1 MKNAKITMI
10 GLSAGLAALAATVPA
25 FAQDTANGQAQ
36 ASGQAQVGMGLPG
49 ATPQATTA
57 APAAGG
63 TDHSLVVGHLAVGY
77 LGRTNIPV
85 GNAGPGAGNVAAPI
99 VGVRYWLDPGLGL
112 DLGLGVGITG
122 GSNDPAADPPSAW
135 GFALHGGVPLALA
148 SGRHYTFEIIPE
160 LNVGLGG
167 GTGNMGG
174 VDIAHK
180 GFMLDIG
187 ARAGAEIQFGF
198 IGIPELALQGS
209 IGARFELSNVSS
221 EPDGAAQSSSS
232 SYRFGTT
239 VFADPWAIFTNSVS
253 ALYYF

>member
-1 MKNAKITMI
+1 MKNAKITMV
-10 GLSAGLAALAATVPA
+10 GLSAGVLALAATAPA
-25 FAQDTANGQAQ
+25 FAQDAANGQAQ
-36 ASGQAQVGMGLPG
+36 ASGNAQVGMGLPG

-77 LGRTNIPV
+77 LGRATVPV
-85 GNAGPGAGNVAAPI
+85 GTTGVGPVDAPI
-99 VGVRYWLDPGLGL
+99 VGVRYWLDQGLGL

-122 GSNDPAADPPSAW
+122 GSNDPAADPPSLWAV
-135 GFALHGGVPLALA
+135 ALHGGVPLALA

-167 GTGNMGG
+167 GTTPAAAG
-174 VDIAHK
+174 DTTHK
-180 GFMLDIG
+180 GFMLDLG

-209 IGARFELSNVSS
+209 IGAMFQLQSVSS
-221 EPDGAAQSSSS
+221 EAGGVENSSSG
-232 SYRFGTT
+232 YRFGTT
-239 VFADPWAIFTNSVS
+239 VFANPWAVFTNSVS